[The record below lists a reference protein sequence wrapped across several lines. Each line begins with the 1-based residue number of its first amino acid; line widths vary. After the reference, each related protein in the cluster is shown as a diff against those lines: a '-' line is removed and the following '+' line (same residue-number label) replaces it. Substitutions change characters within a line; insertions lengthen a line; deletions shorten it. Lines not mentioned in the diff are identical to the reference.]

1 MAEQTLDQ
9 MLMQILGQMKESSPE
24 VYDILQDAKQKG
36 LSEWETFERLTQY
49 LRENPLVAQD
59 LTTSISTSLDSPNLI
74 DGVVPRTTRS
84 EHGMPRLNPL
94 VEGALLERLQ
104 FDQDA
109 PELRSGP
116 APKKGLPAVPVATQ
130 ARNPVALGK
139 MLKSAAKGTRTKLDK
154 LSKAQRKLAADVA
167 EGKPDALAILN
178 RHGELAALQDPHL
191 HADMILYGTQET
203 DLPGYRR
210 GELPAAVKVKAPSGS
225 QLAKMSPKD
234 QQENAWMFLST
245 SQGRRTAVPVIRGVV
260 AGQLRKH
267 GLMVTERDFDPTTKI
282 APVAVHEWCVQLSG
296 KNSVQPAFSLVDLS
310 ARALAAGLL
319 RELPKTKQPLGEMFL
334 EILPLDQFKD
344 HQVGWAARLLAEA

>member
-1 MAEQTLDQ
+1 MEDQTLDQ
-9 MLMQILGQMKESSPE
+9 VLMQILEQLQESTPE
-24 VYDILQDAKQKG
+24 LYCILQDAKQKG
-36 LSEWETFERLTQY
+36 LSEWETFERLTEQM
-49 LRENPLVAQD
+49 RANPTEAQNLA
-59 LTTSISTSLDSPNLI
+59 LTLGTTLTDEA
-74 DGVVPRTTRS
+74 VPRTSRS

-130 ARNPVALGK
+130 ARNPVALGR

-154 LSKAQRKLAADVA
+154 LSKAQRKLAADVS
-167 EGKPDALAILN
+167 EGKPDALAIIK

-191 HADMILYGTQET
+191 HADVILYGSQET

-267 GLMVTERDFDPTTKI
+267 GLTVTERDFDPSTKI
-282 APVAVHEWCVQLSG
+282 APVAVHEWCMQLSG

-319 RELPKTKQPLGEMFL
+319 RELPQSKPMGRMFL